1 MSAFCDNARHRV
13 SRGNNLLRPALP
25 QRENQQEI
33 GAMRKLLLGL
43 MSLGAVTI
51 AAPAQSQVYVGA
63 GPVGVEVGAGPRHY
77 RDDDWRWRHRRD
89 FGARA
94 YDSYGACRVVRERIE
109 TPSGRVIIKTRRSC

>member
-1 MSAFCDNARHRV
+1 MAGRG
-13 SRGNNLLRPALP
+13 GNNLPRLALP
-25 QRENQQEI
+25 QRGTQQEI

>member
-1 MSAFCDNARHRV
+1 
-13 SRGNNLLRPALP
+13 
-25 QRENQQEI
+25 
-33 GAMRKLLLGL
+33 MRKLLLGL

-51 AAPAQSQVYVGA
+51 AAPAHSQVYVGA

-94 YDSYGACRVVRERIE
+94 YGSYGACRVVRERIE